1 MLVTTLTRAWSL
13 YLKRELSW
21 PEVKSMYDATP
32 AVAYLDRRGVKRLQ
46 RKAIE
51 RTRHTAFGAAYPQC
65 TATPENQDTFFT
77 THRCA
82 CREGEF
88 VTEIDALPRVDDG
101 PY

>member
-1 MLVTTLTRAWSL
+1 MTTLKRAWSH

-32 AVAYLDRRGVKRLQ
+32 AVAYLDRRGIKRLQ

-51 RTRHTAFGAAYPQC
+51 RTRHIAFG
-65 TATPENQDTFFT
+65 TPISQRASNPDTQSTLFT
-77 THRCA
+77 SHRRA
-82 CREGEF
+82 RRGSEF